1 MMNPDDFYE
10 WHDEPRQGDIVL
22 CGVSRILAEDRH
34 SPPQWESVDAHFLH
48 VEDAW
53 EEGRPL
59 GIAAGIGLAMV
70 VTHDCQLDKEWNQRV
85 RELQKGGMDV
95 EDAER
100 EATADATL
108 DRTLVVSPLVDPTE
122 LRGGR
127 GNLLAGKVIGYLPVP
142 AHHEQLV
149 AECVVDLTYQCTIDR
164 LDVVKVASIS
174 EAARKHLRY
183 ALIQLDALRTAD
195 LGFEV
200 EAIVGRTIQQ
210 VDVPARD
217 PLTVRIQLDD
227 GMVIQL
233 LQQPGTPDQETGR
246 TSGFFSSEGG
256 TAPEGIPQSDSPSS

>member
-1 MMNPDDFYE
+1 MTSPDDFYE

-22 CGVSRILAEDRH
+22 CGVSRIIADDRH
-34 SPPQWESVDAHFLH
+34 GPAQWESLDAHFLQ
-48 VEDAW
+48 VDDAW
-53 EEGRPL
+53 DAGKPL
-59 GIAAGIGLAMV
+59 GIAAGIGLGMV

-85 RELQKGGMDV
+85 RELQNGGM
-95 EDAER
+95 ETEAAER
-100 EATADATL
+100 EATNDATL

-142 AHHEQLV
+142 HHPDNLV
-149 AECVVDLTYQCTIDR
+149 DECVADLTYQCTIDR

-174 EAARKHLRY
+174 EAARKQLRY

-200 EAIVGRTIQQ
+200 EAVVGRTIQK
-210 VDVPARD
+210 VEVPARD

-227 GMVIQL
+227 GNVIQL
-233 LQQPGTPDQETGR
+233 LQQPGTPDQDTGR
-246 TSGFFSSEGG
+246 SGEFFSHG
-256 TAPEGIPQSDSPSS
+256 PRDS

>member
-1 MMNPDDFYE
+1 MMSPDDFYE

-22 CGVSRILAEDRH
+22 CGVSRIIADDRH
-34 SPPQWESVDAHFLH
+34 SPAQWESLDAHFLQ
-48 VEDAW
+48 VDDAW
-53 EEGRPL
+53 EVGKPL
-59 GIAAGIGLAMV
+59 GIAAGIGLALV

-85 RELQKGGMDV
+85 RELQKDGV
-95 EDAER
+95 EADAAER

-142 AHHEQLV
+142 SHPEQLV
-149 AECVVDLTYQCTIDR
+149 DECVADLTYQCTIDR

-174 EAARKHLRY
+174 EAARKQLRY

-195 LGFEV
+195 LGFEI
-200 EAIVGRTIQQ
+200 EAVVGRTIQK
-210 VDVPARD
+210 VEVPARN
-217 PLTVRIQLDD
+217 PLMVRIQLDD
-227 GMVIQL
+227 GNVIQL

-246 TSGFFSSEGG
+246 TGEFFSSEGPDR
-256 TAPEGIPQSDSPSS
+256 A